1 MKILSKNGNE
11 LTLIAM
17 KNEVIHKGDY
27 LIVDDRKFSR
37 KMIIQIYDE
46 EYLSSQNLLEDIV
59 RDEVILA
66 CSDEG
71 LHDPLNISSLSKL
84 VRDARLIRTKI
95 RSTMDINGRIS
106 SDVSWIPSR
115 VFSSVK
121 KLSIP
126 ELSDLL
132 NRAGVLSI
140 NIGQTGKKGDNFK
153 IYAEDLDGKL
163 NIITGKK
170 ESGKSHLAKLLI
182 KSLVEHGAYVIVFDL
197 NKEYGGLGWTS
208 SGKPSS
214 INDRILILEPGGLLK
229 FRLDYCGKFTISSIL
244 KNSLDMPSA
253 SLREFGRIW
262 DKLEGTGKLDV
273 ESLGEMIN
281 HVNINEL
288 VRDAL
293 VSRHH
298 LLHSS
303 GLFSLKTANSGLE
316 FEKIIESKP
325 NGVALIISL
334 HKVSAITRKMIVE
347 LVLSK
352 LVDLLEKQLIP
363 PIFLFAEEAHLYVKE
378 TYWDDIVTRMRHFGI
393 FTTFITNQPDSLGDS
408 IYRQVDN
415 IFLFNFVNESDLEK
429 ISRVSLIDND
439 TIKSVVRTL
448 PQRHC
453 LVVGKVVRDLPIVA
467 MIPPIDIV
475 TLGATKKFFKP

>member
-1 MKILSKNGNE
+1 MKILSKSGNE
-11 LTLIAM
+11 LTLLAM
-17 KNEVIHKGDY
+17 KNEMILKGDY
-27 LIVDDRKFSR
+27 LIVDDKKFGR

-46 EYLSSQNLLEDIV
+46 DYLSSQNLLEDIV

-66 CSDEG
+66 CSDEN

-84 VRDARLIRTKI
+84 IRDARLVRTKI
-95 RSTMDINGRIS
+95 RSTMDIDGKIS

-115 VFSSVK
+115 VFSTVK

-126 ELSDLL
+126 ELSELL

-140 NIGQTGKKGDNFK
+140 NMGQTGKKGENFK

-170 ESGKSHLAKLLI
+170 GSGKSHLSKLLI
-182 KSLVEHGAYVIVFDL
+182 KSLVEHGAYVVVFDL
-197 NKEYGGLGWTS
+197 NNEYGGLGWTNG
-208 SGKPSS
+208 GKPSS
-214 INDRILILEPGGLLK
+214 INDRTLILEPGGLLK

-244 KNSLDMPSA
+244 KNALEMPSA

-262 DKLEGTGKLDV
+262 DKLEGTEKLDI

-281 HVNINEL
+281 RANMNEL

-293 VSRHH
+293 VSRHN
-298 LLHSS
+298 LLHNS
-303 GLFSLKTANSGLE
+303 GLFSSRTADSGFE
-316 FEKIIESKP
+316 FENIIDSKP

-334 HKVSAITRKMIVE
+334 HKVSAIIRKMIVE
-347 LVLSK
+347 LILSK
-352 LVDLLEKQLIP
+352 LVDLLDKQIIP
-363 PIFLFAEEAHLYVKE
+363 PIFLFAEEAHLYVRE
-378 TYWDDIVTRMRHFGI
+378 TYWDDIVTRMRHLGI
-393 FTTFITNQPDSLGDS
+393 FTTFITNQPDALGDS

-429 ISRVSLIDND
+429 ISRVSLIDHD

-453 LVVGKVVRDLPIVA
+453 LVVGKVVRDLPVVA
-467 MIPPIDIV
+467 MIPQIDIV
-475 TLGATKKFFKP
+475 TLGATKKFFKS

>member
-17 KNEVIHKGDY
+17 KNEVVYKGDY

-37 KMIIQIYDE
+37 KMIVQIYDE
-46 EYLSSQNLLEDIV
+46 DYLSSQNLLEDIV

-66 CSDEG
+66 CSEEN

-84 VRDARLIRTKI
+84 IRDARLIRTKI
-95 RSTMDINGRIS
+95 RSTIDINGRIT
-106 SDVSWIPSR
+106 SDISWIPSR

-121 KLSIP
+121 KLSVP

-132 NRAGVLSI
+132 NRVGVLSI
-140 NIGQTGKKGDNFK
+140 NIGQTGKKGENFK

-170 ESGKSHLAKLLI
+170 ESGKSHLSKLLI

-197 NKEYGGLGWTS
+197 NNEYGGLGCTN

-214 INDRILILEPGGLLK
+214 INDRTLILEPGGLLK
-229 FRLDYCGKFTISSIL
+229 FRLDYCGKFTISNIL

-262 DKLEGTGKLDV
+262 DKLQGTGKLDV

-281 HVNINEL
+281 RENMNEL

-303 GLFSLKTANSGLE
+303 GLFSLETGNSGLE
-316 FEKIIESKP
+316 FEKITETKP
-325 NGVALIISL
+325 KGAALIISL
-334 HKVSAITRKMIVE
+334 HKVSAVIRKMIVE

-352 LVDLLEKQLIP
+352 LVELLDKQLIP

-378 TYWDDIVTRMRHFGI
+378 TYWDDIITRMRHFGI
-393 FTTFITNQPDSLGDS
+393 FTTFITNQPDALGDS

-439 TIKSVVRTL
+439 TIKSIVRTL

-453 LVVGKVVRDLPIVA
+453 LIVGKVVRDLPIVA
-467 MIPPIDIV
+467 IIPPIDIV